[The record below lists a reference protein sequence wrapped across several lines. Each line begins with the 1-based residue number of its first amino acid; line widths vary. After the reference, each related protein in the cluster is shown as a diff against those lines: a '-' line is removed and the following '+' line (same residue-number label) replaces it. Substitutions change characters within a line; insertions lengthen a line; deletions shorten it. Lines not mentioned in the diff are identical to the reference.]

1 MREKKAKK
9 VLEHVKAT
17 YGNIAE
23 SFSSTRHYIGREFT
37 TFLPYLQ
44 KAKNILDLGC
54 GNGRFVRFLEQ
65 EKLKAHYIGMD
76 NAKEFIEICQKEFPR
91 HTFKEG
97 DQLNIPLSDETQDL
111 ILNIRAF
118 HHLPSKK
125 HRINALKEMH
135 RVLNNKGILII
146 SVWNL
151 WQLKYWK
158 QLVTAIIRSIISF
171 GSYAYNDT
179 FIPWQKHHKR
189 YYHAFTQKELK
200 KILEQGDFNILQQY
214 KVGKDFI
221 IIAQKGA
228 SIF

>member
-44 KAKNILDLGC
+44 DAKHILDLGC
-54 GNGRFVRFLEQ
+54 GNGRFMRFLEK
-65 EKLKAHYIGMD
+65 EKLKATYIGID
-76 NAKEFIEICQKEFPR
+76 NAQSFIDICKKEFPH
-91 HTFKEG
+91 HTFQEG
-97 DQLNIPLSDETQDL
+97 DQLNIPLSDEKQDL
-111 ILNIRAF
+111 IINIRAF

-125 HRINALKEMH
+125 YRLVALKEMR
-135 RVLNNKGILII
+135 RVLKSKGILIVT
-146 SVWNL
+146 VWNL

-158 QLVTAIIRSIISF
+158 QLCLAILRSIISF

-179 FIPWQKHHKR
+179 FIPWQQDHKR
-189 YYHAFTQKELK
+189 YYHAFTKGELRTIVQK
-200 KILEQGDFNILQQY
+200 GGFSILQEY

-221 IIAQKGA
+221 IIAQK
-228 SIF
+228 

>member
-9 VLEHVKAT
+9 VLDHVKAT

-37 TFLPYLQ
+37 TFLPFLQ
-44 KAKNILDLGC
+44 NAKKVLDLGC
-54 GNGRFVRFLEQ
+54 GNGRFVRFLKKER
-65 EKLKAHYIGMD
+65 LKASYIGID
-76 NAKEFIEICQKEFPR
+76 NAKAFLEICKKEFPNYQ
-91 HTFKEG
+91 FQEG
-97 DQLNIPLSDETQDL
+97 DQLNIPLDDKSVDL

-125 HRINALKEMH
+125 HRLEALEEMH
-135 RVLNNKGILII
+135 RVLDDKGIVII

-158 QLVTAIIRSIISF
+158 QLLSAIIRSIISF

-179 FIPWQKHHKR
+179 FIPWQEKHKR
-189 YYHAFTQKELK
+189 YYHAFTKNELK
-200 KILEQGDFNILQQY
+200 RSVQQGKFTIISQY
-214 KVGKDFI
+214 EVGKDCI
-221 IIAQKGA
+221 IIAQK
-228 SIF
+228 